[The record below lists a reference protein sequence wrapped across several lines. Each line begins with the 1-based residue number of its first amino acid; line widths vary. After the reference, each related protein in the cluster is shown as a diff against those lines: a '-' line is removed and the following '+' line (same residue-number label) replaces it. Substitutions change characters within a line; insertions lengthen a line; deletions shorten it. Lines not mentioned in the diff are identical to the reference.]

1 MYFAGKL
8 LSIMISE
15 NNKKEEQSEHT
26 VRDRLS
32 GFGQKVIGEIETVGG
47 ILTGDPATRAEGEY
61 NIEVGELREDIAE
74 DLERSRRE
82 DAGEER
88 KNDERS

>member
-1 MYFAGKL
+1 MDP
-8 LSIMISE
+8 E
-15 NNKKEEQSEHT
+15 NDEKEERGEHT
-26 VRDRLS
+26 VRDKLS

-61 NIEVGELREDIAE
+61 NIEVGELREDLAE
-74 DLERSRRE
+74 DMERSGHE